1 MHTYITAICN
11 DKISLKELNTA
22 GETFDINFEECEN
35 QSIKTQI
42 LHTENYFLLPSRTYN
57 FYCALGLDLHTRK
70 QNAGKGDQRIIAN
83 LKNKGWSE
91 AKLERYFVDKQKKE
105 NIRDQ
110 VNEIDEQKESNE
122 LNNYMNFVK
131 TLFKTSTTTA
141 FGLLYRM
148 DVISSENQK
157 IKITNRKKV
166 LLKNLTTQNFST
178 LDENELLYITK

>member
-35 QSIKTQI
+35 LSIKTQI
-42 LHTENYFLLPSRTYN
+42 LLTENYFLLPSRTYN
-57 FYCALGLDLHTRK
+57 SYCALGLDLHTRK

-110 VNEIDEQKESNE
+110 VNEIDEQKE
-122 LNNYMNFVK
+122 VK
-131 TLFKTSTTTA
+131 EK
-141 FGLLYRM
+141 M
-148 DVISSENQK
+148 E
-157 IKITNRKKV
+157 RKGRNGEKR
-166 LLKNLTTQNFST
+166 K
-178 LDENELLYITK
+178 